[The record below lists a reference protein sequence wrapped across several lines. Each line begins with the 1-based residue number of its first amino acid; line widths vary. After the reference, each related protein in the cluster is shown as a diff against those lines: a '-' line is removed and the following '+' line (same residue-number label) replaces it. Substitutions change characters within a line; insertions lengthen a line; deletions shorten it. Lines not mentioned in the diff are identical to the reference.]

1 VREAREVIPLLP
13 EMYDE
18 PFADSSQIPTHLVSR
33 FAREQVT
40 VALTGDGGDELFAGY
55 NRHFAAP
62 RLWRQLRRVPQPL
75 RAATGSPLSR
85 LPSRL
90 WSDMSRLVP
99 GRHQPHL
106 GGKIQKGLRV
116 AASAA
121 SFDEV
126 YSSFLDE
133 WSHERSPVIG
143 GEGAPAGFDLDAGT
157 GAGDAVRMMYCDAVS
172 YLPDDILAKVDRASM
187 AVALETRVPFLDH
200 RVAEL
205 AARIP
210 LGLKLRDGGGKH
222 IVRKLVYGLVPR
234 ELLDRPKAGF
244 GVPVG
249 EWIKGPL
256 RPWAEDLLDPGLIR
270 AQGWFDAATVRSR
283 WQQHLSGQ
291 RDSTPALWAIL
302 MFQSWLAAQGS
313 GTSTATGG
321 HPAKALSA

>member
-1 VREAREVIPLLP
+1 
-13 EMYDE
+13 
-18 PFADSSQIPTHLVSR
+18 LVSR

-62 RLWRQLRRVPQPL
+62 RLWQQLQRVPQSL
-75 RAATGSPLSR
+75 RAVTGSPLGR

-90 WSDMSRLVP
+90 WSDVARLVP
-99 GRHQPHL
+99 GRHQPHI
-106 GGKIQKGLRV
+106 GGKVQKALRV
-116 AASAA
+116 AASAG

-126 YSSFLDE
+126 YCSFLDE
-133 WSHERSPVIG
+133 WSHERSPVLG
-143 GEGAPAGFDLDAGT
+143 GKGAQAGFDLNVGPGT
-157 GAGDAVRMMYCDAVS
+157 SDAVRMMYCDAVS

-210 LGLKLRDGGGKH
+210 LDLKIRDGRGKH
-222 IVRKLVYGLVPR
+222 ILRKLLYSLVPR
-234 ELLDRPKAGF
+234 DLVDRPKAGF

-270 AQGWFDAATVRSR
+270 GQGWFDADTITAR
-283 WQQHLSGQ
+283 WRQHLSGQ
-291 RDSTPALWAIL
+291 RDSTPALWAVL
-302 MFQSWLAAQGS
+302 MFQSWLAAEAQQV
-313 GTSTATGG
+313 
-321 HPAKALSA
+321 PAAGARLAAARH